1 MFGLRKKARSESVVG
16 KPLEVVETAKAAEEI
31 SPLPKKLTLAD
42 VEQIEENIVKLAQ
55 KAERIQKKI
64 NDLLPIEYQFSEKL
78 KQQYTETMFEKN
90 RLITRLKYTEYDL
103 FDINILEI
111 RDENNMPRFAPFA
124 VKGPG
129 HTPYGIFCTYPGAQL
144 SGDNSFY
151 VSYYRNT
158 ENLPSELFKFYE
170 DLNDSTDMSNL
181 KAHYVKF
188 TGILPDNIRQKLEDW
203 KNKFERLYI
212 VAEVTDCWDQAE
224 VKVLP
229 PPDPFVIGFD
239 GYNHYL
245 LAKFDVTPF
254 ERWAEAEM
262 LI

>member
-1 MFGLRKKARSESVVG
+1 MFGLRKKARSESVAI
-16 KPLEVVETAKAAEEI
+16 KPLETVEVVEEI

-42 VEQIEENIVKLAQ
+42 VEQIKENIVKLSQ

-64 NDLLPIEYQFSEKL
+64 NNLLPIEYQFSEKL
-78 KQQYTETMFEKN
+78 KQQYIETMFEKN
-90 RLITRLKYTEYDL
+90 RLIARLKYTEYDL
-103 FDINILEI
+103 FDISILEL

-129 HTPYGIFCTYPGAQL
+129 RTPNGIFCTYPKARL
-144 SGDNSFY
+144 SEGNSFY
-151 VSYYRNT
+151 VSSYDV
-158 ENLPSELFKFYE
+158 ENLPFELFKFYK
-170 DLNDSTDMSNL
+170 DLNDSTDTSNL

-212 VAEVTDCWDQAE
+212 VAEVTGCWDQAE

-245 LAKFDVTPF
+245 LDKFDVTPF
-254 ERWAEAEM
+254 ERWTEAEM